1 MGDFVLLFI
10 MYKYILKDV
19 PEIPV
24 DQIEKEL
31 FNVYT

>member
-1 MGDFVLLFI
+1 
-10 MYKYILKDV
+10 MYKYIQQMYRKS
-19 PEIPV
+19 PV